1 MHPELIDINRTVLLL
16 GVNSKITQSNLAL
29 AYLKAVATVEAPD
42 WKIKILEISINQ
54 AYEEI
59 LSTLMDEEY
68 AVIGI
73 SCYIWNID
81 LVRKLSEDIRIL
93 RPHTQLVLGGHEV
106 SHDPMVYLDED
117 ICDFVITGE
126 GEFKFAALLNALS
139 RKEFEPNHLVDT
151 WFPGKNKKAST
162 SKSVDI
168 DPLDSIPSPFEIEDD
183 WLDSKSFTYYESSR
197 GCVYKCHFCLSAL
210 DRGSRFFSMNRFY
223 SDMSTILAKKNI
235 RQVKFVDRTFNL
247 NEKRSNQIF
256 EFLLEHGVG
265 RNFHFEVQAELFKPS
280 TLKILEQAPE
290 GMFQFEVGIQSTN
303 QQVLDQNGRKCKL
316 EKLFKNVR
324 QLRRKTKVHLHLDL
338 IAGLADE
345 TPQQFINSFNRVIL
359 ERPHHLQIEVI
370 KLLKGSIARKL
381 APLNGMRFQKSPPYT
396 LLKSREWSY
405 EDLAQVQRV
414 SSILEIYYNR
424 DKIRACLDNA
434 LESSKNPYKFFL
446 ELADFVAQKHPSRT
460 GIPLRKAFDFLYD
473 FMDKRGPLETAFLKS
488 FSLDFLREFPFNG
501 KLPFPK
507 VSQTLPRQ
515 QYLEIARKLNLNT
528 KGFIEIFQEQKEPL
542 LIYFPGKAQR
552 GSLPLKDFLE
562 PQNYELCLNMI
573 QTSTQV
579 PVGDA

>member
-1 MHPELIDINRTVLLL
+1 MYPKLIDINKTALLL

-29 AYLKAVATVEAPD
+29 AYLKAVATVEAPH
-42 WKIKILEISINQ
+42 WKIKILEVSINQ
-54 AYEEI
+54 AYEEMLNTI
-59 LSTLMDEEY
+59 MSDEY
-68 AVIGI
+68 GVIGI

-93 RPHTQLVLGGHEV
+93 RPYTRLVLGGHEV
-106 SHDPMVYLDED
+106 SHDPRVYLDEGL
-117 ICDFVITGE
+117 CDFVITGE
-126 GEFKFAALLNALS
+126 GEFKFAALLNALTEE
-139 RKEFEPNHLVDT
+139 EFKPNQLIDT
-151 WFPGKNKKAST
+151 WFAGKNEAT
-162 SKSVDI
+162 CPSKSVDI
-168 DPLDSIPSPFEIEDD
+168 EPLDSIPSPFEIEDH

-210 DRGSRFFSMNRFY
+210 DRGSRFFSMDRFY
-223 SDMSTILAKKNI
+223 SDMSTILAKQNI

-316 EKLFKNVR
+316 EKLLKNVR
-324 QLRRKTKVHLHLDL
+324 LLRRKTKIHLHLDL

-345 TPQQFINSFNRVIL
+345 TPEQFINSFNRVIL

-381 APLNGMRFQKSPPYT
+381 APLKGMQFQKSAPYT
-396 LLKSREWSY
+396 LLKSKDWSY
-405 EDLAQVQRV
+405 EDLSKVQRV
-414 SSILEIYYNR
+414 SAILELYFNR
-424 DKIRACLDNA
+424 DKIRACTESA
-434 LESSKNPYKFFL
+434 LQTFENPWLFFL
-446 ELADFVAQKHPSRT
+446 ELADFVAQRHPSRT

-473 FMDKRGPLETAFLKS
+473 FMVERDLLNESFLRS

-515 QYLEIARKLNLNT
+515 QYLEIARKLNLNI
-528 KGFIEIFQEQKEPL
+528 KGFIEVFQEKKEPL
-542 LIYFPGKAQR
+542 LVYFPGKTEKAY
-552 GSLPLKDFLE
+552 LPLKELLG
-562 PQNYELCLNMI
+562 PQSYKYCLDIM
-573 QTSTQV
+573 QTDDRL
-579 PVGDA
+579 P